1 MNNFNGDITE
11 WNYFYVVRLSFMNR
25 QKDIFDSELK
35 IVIVIHNKVFEL
47 NKNMNNI
54 LFYMIISL
62 VPLIG
67 KFAFANK
74 RYQYLSTYSFIG
86 NDVKIDK
93 EYNIYVTKCY
103 EYIYCKTYKEA
114 KRFLNDFIIPYSVI
128 YNLQHSG
135 DEYLNE

>member
-62 VPLIG
+62 VPFIG

-74 RYQYLSTYSFIG
+74 KVNFT
-86 NDVKIDK
+86 
-93 EYNIYVTKCY
+93 
-103 EYIYCKTYKEA
+103 
-114 KRFLNDFIIPYSVI
+114 
-128 YNLQHSG
+128 
-135 DEYLNE
+135 